1 MKYWEHIP
9 PVQAMLAVEATARLG
24 SFSKA
29 ASDLNV
35 TQAAIRHLMAQAE
48 DFLCTALF
56 VRQARRLQL
65 ICEGRR
71 YVDAIVSGLNI
82 IWLEGESLQR
92 ASKSDTLTVS
102 CNLGYANYLASAP
115 KKFQDLHPNVTV
127 NVVTAYQELPTL
139 AKDIDMS
146 VRFGNGGWP
155 ECTSHLL
162 FAEEIVPV
170 ASASYAKSIGRI
182 ESPEE
187 LLKLTL
193 LHARA
198 DDKTWFNWK
207 QWFRRFGVTV
217 SGGLPGPVFDNH
229 LMMMQAARAGGGI
242 ALGWIGT
249 ASEQVRRGQL
259 VELLPEKIAAGG
271 GVYLVS
277 RAETALNKTAALFA
291 NWLMSMPRPTFGIS
305 WNPRAESSV
314 PIDHDQ
320 RSELPIHDFVGRE

>member
-9 PVQAMLAVEATARLG
+9 PLQALLAVEATARLG
-24 SFSKA
+24 SFSEA

-35 TQAAIRHLMAQAE
+35 TQSAIRHLVAQAE
-48 DFLCTALF
+48 DFLCTPLF
-56 VRQARRLQL
+56 VMQARRLQL
-65 ICEGRR
+65 TCEGRR
-71 YVDAIVSGLNI
+71 YVDAIGSGLNI
-82 IWLEGESLQR
+82 IRLEGESLQR

-102 CNLGYANYLASAP
+102 CNLAYANFWLLP
-115 KKFQDLHPNVTV
+115 RLKEFQDLHPNVTV
-127 NVVTAYQELPTL
+127 NVVTAYQGLPPLT
-139 AKDIDMS
+139 KHIDVS
-146 VRFGNGGWP
+146 VRFGNGDWP

-207 QWFRRFGVTV
+207 QWFRHFGVTV
-217 SGGLPGPVFDNH
+217 SSGLPGPVFDNR
-229 LMMMQAARAGGGI
+229 LMMMQAALAGGGI

-259 VELLPEKIAAGG
+259 VELLPEKIAGGG

-291 NWLMSMPRPTFGIS
+291 NWLMSLPPSHFRYQLESKRGEQGADRSRPT
-305 WNPRAESSV
+305 
-314 PIDHDQ
+314 
-320 RSELPIHDFVGRE
+320 